1 MNLGNLTLEDF
12 VKAGW
17 SAEDVKEIMNLSN
30 KEETH
35 TDEHEPTQPDNEQ
48 THKDTDEHE
57 QTQPD
62 NELQKQLKEMQEQ
75 LTQTQKDLAAAQA
88 VNRNQNFGDN
98 NLKSDEEIFSDFV
111 KSY

>member
-35 TDEHEPTQPDNEQ
+35 TDEHEQTQHN
-48 THKDTDEHE
+48 TDEHE
-57 QTQPD
+57 QTPPD
-62 NELQKQLKEMQEQ
+62 NELQKQLKEMQEK

-98 NLKSDEEIFSDFV
+98 NPKSDEEIFSEFV